1 MKKRVAGDTVH
12 HGAEFR
18 LSKARPK
25 TIGSCHL
32 DPTGPT
38 RLRAAL
44 PEENVRQQFIKFLTD
59 KVRVPLTLL
68 TTEDAVSH
76 HGAAS
81 KGRMDIFCKMP
92 NGTPLF
98 VAECKR
104 QGLELELEQHLRQVH
119 RYAKQIG
126 CRLAILTNGDET
138 CVYDCEVDDRDLR
151 KCKLKLPRNTVPTFQ
166 GMLSMK
172 KVTYDPPRPWHR
184 PAWKNLP
191 DSPQAL
197 QEEPFVSM
205 VSTGSGSDRIR
216 WLASLGG
223 LLLDE
228 HGAERWRKF
237 KFSVEDRGPR
247 RVSPTNPSGGR
258 WTGNYRGFL
267 VTQGKKADPHIV
279 RFAMLADWK
288 GGTTLVVAVDDED
301 GKTCNHLQL
310 DMDSS
315 DTVEESGGTA
325 SIWHNGRLPGG
336 KKGWTKAAL
345 IDYARG
351 SAPRLVK
358 GEYVRLGKIPI
369 NRHVE
374 WLDAREFITNC
385 IEYALLRKRFK
396 DEH

>member
-1 MKKRVAGDTVH
+1 MAGDTVH

-59 KVRVPLTLL
+59 KVHVPLALL

-81 KGRMDIFCKMP
+81 KGRMDILCKLP

-98 VAECKR
+98 VVECKR
-104 QGLELELEQHLRQVH
+104 QDLALELEQHLRQVH
-119 RYAKQIG
+119 RYAKQIS
-126 CRLAILTNGDET
+126 CRLAILTNGDKT
-138 CVYDCEVDDRDLR
+138 NVYDCEADDRDLR
-151 KCKLKLPRNTVPTFQ
+151 KGKLKLPRNTVPTFQ
-166 GMLSMK
+166 EMLSIGGRK
-172 KVTYDPPRPWHR
+172 LTYDLPRIWHR
-184 PAWKNLP
+184 PAWKKLP
-191 DSPQAL
+191 DSPEGL
-197 QEEPFVSM
+197 QGERFVRM
-205 VSTGSGSDRIR
+205 VSRGSRTDRIR
-216 WLASLGG
+216 WLASLGS
-223 LLLDE
+223 LLLDDSRA
-228 HGAERWRKF
+228 GKWRKF
-237 KFSVEDRGPR
+237 KFSVEDRGPWE
-247 RVSPTNPSGGR
+247 VSPTNPSGGR
-258 WTGNYRGFL
+258 WTGNYRGLL
-267 VTQGKKADPHIV
+267 VTRTGADPHIV

-288 GGTTLVVAVDDED
+288 GGTTLVVAIDDED

-345 IDYARG
+345 IDYARE

-358 GEYVRLGKIPI
+358 GEYVRLGEIPI

-374 WLDAREFITNC
+374 WQDAREFITNC